1 MSVAKRVTIDTAP
14 LPAMLTQ
21 LRLPTIAR
29 LWQAITETA
38 GIRNK
43 SGNRCAE
50 RNTGLLDRGDGR
62 GSDVLL
68 AMFRASH
75 DVLKDEAPESS

>member
-1 MSVAKRVTIDTAP
+1 M
-14 LPAMLTQ
+14 
-21 LRLPTIAR
+21 
-29 LWQAITETA
+29 QAVTETA

-50 RNTGLLDRGDGR
+50 RNTGLFDRGDGR

-75 DVLKDEAPESS
+75 DVLKDESPADANANADQ